1 MITEVNSKPHT
12 KSVKKLSD
20 TQWACRSDATPAV
33 SENFSA
39 ILKALD
45 EIEQSS
51 HNGRVTAEASG
62 LRYQML
68 KFEFL
73 LCLILLKDLLF
84 KCRCISDYFQRED
97 IDIVF
102 YKPQTQQLTQSKQ

>member
-1 MITEVNSKPHT
+1 MMLFV
-12 KSVKKLSD
+12 VF
-20 TQWACRSDATPAV
+20 
-33 SENFSA
+33 ENFSA

-62 LRYQML
+62 LRYLML

-73 LCLILLKDLLF
+73 LCLIVLNDLLF
-84 KCRCISDYFQRED
+84 KCRCISDYLQRED
-97 IDIVF
+97 IDIVL
-102 YKPQTQQLTQSKQ
+102 YKSQTQLTQSKQ